1 MTLREPHYS
10 LGITVITTKNASDAV
25 DQRSAE
31 VDEACLLEPVGG
43 GSLISTGLP
52 FVRPLVAM
60 VSVGSDI
67 EFIGSLIVTGYPAD
81 DLSPKLVT
89 VFSVFVIVILRF
101 ENICS

>member
-60 VSVGSDI
+60 VSV
-67 EFIGSLIVTGYPAD
+67 IVTGYPAD